1 MKYSQIATA
10 GIGLDGT
17 CMLMCE
23 DGYRE
28 AMVGTVSLYDSEGE
42 RQHTIYL
49 GSAEKVHKTNLD
61 ATGREKW

>member
-1 MKYSQIATA
+1 ML
-10 GIGLDGT
+10 IG
-17 CMLMCE
+17 E

-49 GSAEKVHKTNLD
+49 GSNSKF
-61 ATGREKW
+61 KWYKQKQNGIGI